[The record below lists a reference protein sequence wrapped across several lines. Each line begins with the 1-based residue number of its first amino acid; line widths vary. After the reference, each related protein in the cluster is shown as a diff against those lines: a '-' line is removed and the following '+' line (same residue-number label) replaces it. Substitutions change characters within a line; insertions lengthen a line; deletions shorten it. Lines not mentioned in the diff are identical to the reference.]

1 MRNFNCD
8 GQLGDLVKSVDS
20 SSFDDE
26 KDERDLQV
34 DDIGKNPCDVPLL
47 NVNELDDNTDEE
59 CLLSNKDCS
68 QSHLRYE
75 LSNDQH
81 SILQEVISI
90 LLSTNLIS
98 QYGAS
103 YLYELSKINAPELLE
118 ALFMVDDEG
127 ALMESFPSQDPKKV
141 DIMIQELVELAQ
153 CNSNDNSG
161 DGIKN
166 EDGGNFLHVQR
177 CDIQY
182 SSPLSFRSAHS
193 IIERRDQA
201 NVSEINSHHIE
212 CDHITNTKGKSMIVP
227 QSMDVEH
234 HQQMSLIKRC
244 IDEALNRNLLSVTDR
259 DDAEN
264 FLLSQIKDPRVS
276 SKIQELMMDEDLDV
290 MLTSLASFIRE
301 NTKDKTSDEGVQSK
315 LDSPDND
322 IVTDAAE
329 AFVSD
334 LFGCRSKAANNDVM
348 KSTMTTM
355 MRHKRDSHDCEKENP
370 SNSPMQQV
378 AQVAT

>member
-1 MRNFNCD
+1 M
-8 GQLGDLVKSVDS
+8 KSADS
-20 SSFDDE
+20 SSFDDDMD
-26 KDERDLQV
+26 KRDLQV
-34 DDIGKNPCDVPLL
+34 DGMGKNHCAVPLP
-47 NVNELDDNTDEE
+47 NVKELDDNKDEE
-59 CLLSNKDCS
+59 CMLPNKDCS

-98 QYGAS
+98 QSGAS

-118 ALFMVDDEG
+118 ALFMIDDEG

-166 EDGGNFLHVQR
+166 EEVGNFLHVQR
-177 CDIQY
+177 CHIQY
-182 SSPLSFRSAHS
+182 SSPLSLRSAHS
-193 IIERRDQA
+193 IIEPKDHA
-201 NVSEINSHHIE
+201 NISEINSHNIE
-212 CDHITNTKGKSMIVP
+212 CDHITNIKGKSMIVP

-234 HQQMSLIKRC
+234 HQQMSLIERC

-276 SKIQELMMDEDLDV
+276 SKIQELMMDKDLDV

-301 NTKDKTSDEGVQSK
+301 NTKDKTLDEGANSK
-315 LDSPDND
+315 LDSNKD

-334 LFGCRSKAANNDVM
+334 LFGRQSKPADNDVM
-348 KSTMTTM
+348 KSNMPTLIQ
-355 MRHKRDSHDCEKENP
+355 HKRDNHDCEKKNP
-370 SNSPMQQV
+370 SNSQFQQV
-378 AQVAT
+378 DDIVMERWNKDENVGALVR